1 MKLCVTSYGSDL
13 ESKVDPRF
21 GRCEYFIIIDTDAM
35 SYEAINNPAGQSGGG
50 AGIQSG
56 QLISEKKC
64 DAVLTG
70 AVGPNAFQVLNAA
83 GIKIFTGASGTV
95 REAIEKF
102 KKGEYNNTDK
112 ATAESH
118 SGMK

>member
-1 MKLCVTSYGSDL
+1 
-13 ESKVDPRF
+13 
-21 GRCEYFIIIDTDAM
+21 M

-56 QLISEKKC
+56 QLVADKKC
-64 DAVLTG
+64 EAVLTG

-83 GIKIFTGASGTV
+83 GIKVFTGASGTV
-95 REAIEKF
+95 RESIEKF
-102 KKGEYNNTDK
+102 KKGEYNSTDK
-112 ATAESH
+112 ATAEPH